1 MREDLPVSVSYNKLW
16 KLMIDKNI
24 NKTRLREEAGISS
37 NAMSKLGRNES
48 VRVDV
53 LVKICNHLGCTMD
66 DIMEIIPDSEEACND

>member
-1 MREDLPVSVSYNKLW
+1 MSVSYNKLW

-24 NKTRLREEAGISS
+24 NKTRLRQEAGISS

>member
-1 MREDLPVSVSYNKLW
+1 MSVSYNKLW

-37 NAMSKLGRNES
+37 NAMAKLGRNES

-66 DIMEIIPDSEEACND
+66 DIMEILPENAGDGHD

>member
-1 MREDLPVSVSYNKLW
+1 MSVSYNKLW

-37 NAMSKLGRNES
+37 NAMAKLGRNES

-53 LVKICNHLGCTMD
+53 LVKICRHLGCTMD
-66 DIMEIIPDSEEACND
+66 DIMEIIPEVESDCRD

>member
-1 MREDLPVSVSYNKLW
+1 MPVSVSYNKLW

-24 NKTRLREEAGISS
+24 NKTRLRQEAGISS

>member
-1 MREDLPVSVSYNKLW
+1 MPVSVSYNKLW

-24 NKTRLREEAGISS
+24 NKTRLRQEAGISS

-66 DIMEIIPDSEEACND
+66 DIMEIIPNSEEACND

>member
-1 MREDLPVSVSYNKLW
+1 MSVSYNKLW

-37 NAMSKLGRNES
+37 NAMAKLGRNES

-66 DIMEIIPDSEEACND
+66 DIMEIIPDEPAHSETKSEA

>member
-1 MREDLPVSVSYNKLW
+1 MSVSYNKLW

-37 NAMSKLGRNES
+37 NAMAKLGRNES

-66 DIMEIIPDSEEACND
+66 DIMEIFPEKAGDDHA

>member
-1 MREDLPVSVSYNKLW
+1 MSVSYNKLW

-24 NKTRLREEAGISS
+24 NKTRLRQEAGISS

-66 DIMEIIPDSEEACND
+66 DIMEIIPNSEEACND

>member
-1 MREDLPVSVSYNKLW
+1 MSVSYNKLW

>member
-1 MREDLPVSVSYNKLW
+1 MSVSYNKLW

-37 NAMSKLGRNES
+37 NAMAKLGRNES

-66 DIMEIIPDSEEACND
+66 DIMEIIPDGHAHSETKPEV

>member
-1 MREDLPVSVSYNKLW
+1 
-16 KLMIDKNI
+16 MIDKNI
-24 NKTRLREEAGISS
+24 NKTRLRQEAGISS

-66 DIMEIIPDSEEACND
+66 DIMEIIPDSEEVCND

>member
-1 MREDLPVSVSYNKLW
+1 MSVSYNKLW

-37 NAMSKLGRNES
+37 NAMAKLGRNES

-66 DIMEIIPDSEEACND
+66 DIMEILPENAGDGHA

>member
-1 MREDLPVSVSYNKLW
+1 MSVSYNKLW

-37 NAMSKLGRNES
+37 NAMAKLGRNES

-53 LVKICNHLGCTMD
+53 LVKICRHLGCTMD
-66 DIMEIIPDSEEACND
+66 DIMEIIPEGESDCRD